1 MDCGRPLPC
10 PDHPT
15 LDLGTTPAPAADA
28 PAPSREPDP
37 DLTADVVR
45 VLAVAGELGM
55 TVPEIWCRT
64 PGGIASVAVKAAVDA
79 LCEAGRVLVASTS
92 KHGTRW
98 MLTPELGAVSTAP
111 SGSGPAE
118 VAPTREGAAA
128 SAPEPKPT
136 LRIVPDAAEV
146 LAAEQRDAR
155 ALLRR
160 IVDLA
165 APSSWK
171 DSDVEAWI
179 KHLGSYDE
187 ELSELTKR
195 AADAIAVLDRV
206 IEGCGQ

>member
-1 MDCGRPLPC
+1 V
-10 PDHPT
+10 
-15 LDLGTTPAPAADA
+15 APAQTDDA
-28 PAPSREPDP
+28 
-37 DLTADVVR
+37 T
-45 VLAVAGELGM
+45 
-55 TVPEIWCRT
+55 
-64 PGGIASVAVKAAVDA
+64 
-79 LCEAGRVLVASTS
+79 
-92 KHGTRW
+92 
-98 MLTPELGAVSTAP
+98 
-111 SGSGPAE
+111 
-118 VAPTREGAAA
+118 

-160 IVDLA
+160 IVELA